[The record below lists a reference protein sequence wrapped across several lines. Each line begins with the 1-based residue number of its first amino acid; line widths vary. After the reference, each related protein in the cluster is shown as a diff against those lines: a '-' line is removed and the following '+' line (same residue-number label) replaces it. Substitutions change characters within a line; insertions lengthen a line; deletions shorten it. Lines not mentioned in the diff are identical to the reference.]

1 MVKGN
6 GVGLCLLEQTAD
18 MGGIADEGTVG
29 RTCYALLSEVG
40 LNCPWK
46 PESGVEEFE
55 KDCKKEEKKKKI
67 HLEMEKAV
75 EVEK

>member
-1 MVKGN
+1 
-6 GVGLCLLEQTAD
+6 

-29 RTCYALLSEVG
+29 RTCYALLSEVD

-46 PESGVEEFE
+46 PKSEVEKFE
-55 KDCKKEEKKKKI
+55 KDCNKKKKKKKKKI

-75 EVEK
+75 GVEK